1 MLHHLR
7 IARSRI
13 WLTGNYQLLVFVQF
27 QVVFS
32 VEKIAHFLH
41 YVALPVL
48 FGRELVESGSQIDIP
63 GEMLVDFL
71 KEYVDIVEIE
81 FGEEFNGESGEFVK
95 DLSVIGG
102 IPVMK
107 HDFLLEEI
115 FVFEII
121 DEGSVLIK

>member
-1 MLHHLR
+1 
-7 IARSRI
+7 
-13 WLTGNYQLLVFVQF
+13 
-27 QVVFS
+27 
-32 VEKIAHFLH
+32 
-41 YVALPVL
+41 
-48 FGRELVESGSQIDIP
+48 LVESGSQIDIP